1 MLLRRG
7 ESPCTCISQQD
18 TRCVT
23 TLLIHCGNDV
33 ICRKMYSNYNKYC
46 YNNIFSHSSKLQSPC
61 TNIHSKTFFHFIPAM
76 YYNKHCNNNI
86 FSHSHK
92 LQSPR
97 TNIHSQTFFHSIPA
111 MYYNKHCNNNIFS
124 HSYKLQSPHTNIHSQ
139 TFFHSIP
146 ASSFPHPHLVFMCLL
161 VDCVSDQ
168 QLVH

>member
-23 TLLIHCGNDV
+23 TLLIHCGNDM
-33 ICRKMYSNYNKYC
+33 ICRKMYYSYNK
-46 YNNIFSHSSKLQSPC
+46 Q
-61 TNIHSKTFFHFIPAM
+61 
-76 YYNKHCNNNI
+76 CNNNI
-86 FSHSHK
+86 FSHSSK

-97 TNIHSQTFFHSIPA
+97 TNIHSQTFFRFIPA
-111 MYYNKHCNNNIFS
+111 MYYNKQCNNNIFS
-124 HSYKLQSPHTNIHSQ
+124 HSYKLQSPCTNIHSQ

-146 ASSFPHPHLVFMCLL
+146 ASSFPHPHLVFTCLL

-168 QLVH
+168 QLVR